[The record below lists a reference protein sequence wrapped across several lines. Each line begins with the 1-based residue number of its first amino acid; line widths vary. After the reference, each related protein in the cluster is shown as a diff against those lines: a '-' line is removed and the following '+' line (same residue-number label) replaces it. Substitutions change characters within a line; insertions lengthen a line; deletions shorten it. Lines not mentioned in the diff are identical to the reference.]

1 MGFLHD
7 SAINGGF
14 WALKLIVFI
23 KRNKPC
29 GTFTVCPPP
38 LGLVDKP
45 CPNLISWV
53 STHVSHEL
61 TWRPSCR
68 ALFHLTFR
76 CVVLISTLE
85 VYAGEHALTA
95 TISSCGS
102 ALVTLPWMS
111 WELDALGNVQKDRW
125 CVIHH
130 HTVHPQKAL
139 CA

>member
-14 WALKLIVFI
+14 WALRLIVFI
-23 KRNKPC
+23 KRNKSC

-85 VYAGEHALTA
+85 VYAVEHALTA
-95 TISSCGS
+95 TTSSCGS
-102 ALVTLPWMS
+102 ALVYS
-111 WELDALGNVQKDRW
+111 SLDVLGAGRSRERSKDRR

-130 HTVHPQKAL
+130 HTDHPQKAL